1 MAQIIP
7 FQAIASNRVRMAM
20 HYHRL
25 GFFRSGSCV
34 GRDRKLAGV
43 TMSAFPHALREAA
56 KHLELERRIHGAVSM
71 QDTSKLSA
79 DEKGDLIIT
88 ERIAWD
94 NVMRARVEFDKLLQ
108 AYMDKERKE
117 QSF

>member
-1 MAQIIP
+1 M
-7 FQAIASNRVRMAM
+7 
-20 HYHRL
+20 
-25 GFFRSGSCV
+25 
-34 GRDRKLAGV
+34 
-43 TMSAFPHALREAA
+43 REAA

-108 AYMDKERKE
+108 AYMDKERRE
-117 QSF
+117 QPF